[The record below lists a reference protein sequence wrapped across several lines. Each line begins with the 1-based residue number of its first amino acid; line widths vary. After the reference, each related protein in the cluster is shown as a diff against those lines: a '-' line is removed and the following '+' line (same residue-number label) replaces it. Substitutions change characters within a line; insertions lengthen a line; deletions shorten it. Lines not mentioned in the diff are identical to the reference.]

1 MGITKEQGSKRLQF
15 QNAWLK
21 ACYRN
26 YKKLQTWQ
34 QTKQPPNMIGARC
47 RNPAIQVP
55 RMLGHLLLTLFA
67 IAGCV
72 QRSTA
77 THLLVAAHSA
87 RPYAHSA
94 KRKIEIGGA
103 AP

>member
-1 MGITKEQGSKRLQF
+1 
-15 QNAWLK
+15 
-21 ACYRN
+21 
-26 YKKLQTWQ
+26 
-34 QTKQPPNMIGARC
+34 MIGARC
-47 RNPAIQVP
+47 RDLAIQAR
-55 RMLGHLLLTLFA
+55 RMLGHLLVTLIA

-103 AP
+103 APGAEPMIMSTDCHGSCRDGVEDLLGLEWICVRMNA